1 MALCSKKALV
11 QFIHHVRDCLLQETT
26 IKWQSL
32 GSRARGC
39 GRVATNPQHTFCSVG
54 SEGGAGLIQGER
66 DGGGGEGGSS
76 PAHTSA
82 SIFLLCSKLC
92 RSHPSSILPT
102 ALFHSVSPLL
112 LLPMEFLHFEIINF
126 IHEKNQKISY
136 ACSQKNFG
144 LFSCF

>member
-11 QFIHHVRDCLLQETT
+11 QFIYHVRHCLLQEM
-26 IKWQSL
+26 QQLSDSHQANVAL
-32 GSRARGC
+32 DC
-39 GRVATNPQHTFCSVG
+39 GRVATKPPAHLSLTAS

-66 DGGGGEGGSS
+66 DGGREV
-76 PAHTSA
+76 PPLHAASA

-92 RSHPSSILPT
+92 HSHLSSILPT
-102 ALFHSVSPLL
+102 ASSHSVSPLL
-112 LLPMEFLHFEIINF
+112 LLPMEFLHFETLNF

-144 LFSCF
+144 FFFCS